1 MKTKAIIVGIFV
13 KKNKV
18 LSMLDM
24 LKNKFKVNLAKIYI
38 YSIENNEREY
48 LISFKAYDKDK
59 FIGKISNSTVMHVK
73 NGSLFSINALNRLIE
88 EEALIKNIPNNE
100 YLIDWN
106 RYKNKLIILTKGK
119 LSISNLNKIEDT
131 SVFFK

>member
-131 SVFFK
+131 SLFFK